1 MLENILLIIA
11 GFFLLLKGSDILVD
25 GSSAIAKKFH
35 ISSLIIGLTIV
46 AIGTSTPELMI
57 CLKSSGISESNV
69 AIGSVIGSN
78 ICNILLVLGICSLI
92 SPIKFKKETRLLEIP
107 LSLLMIFTVFVLANN
122 SVSDKAI
129 TQGEGIVLLV
139 LFICFLI
146 YTIIIG
152 KYGEL
157 IEPKIELINTR
168 EDEIGLGKSFIF
180 VIAGIIAL
188 KFGGDFVVDNIKELI
203 ENFNIDEKIMSL
215 IVIALG
221 TSLPEL
227 MTSINAILKQDSDM
241 AIGNII
247 GSNIFNLSLILGFS
261 SILNQVK
268 FSVDYNIDILVL
280 FITTVVLLVVP
291 YIGKKEHC
299 GRIAGLL
306 FVLSYV
312 GYVFSVFVR

>member
-1 MLENILLIIA
+1 MVENILLIIA
-11 GFFLLLKGSDILVD
+11 GFFLLIKGADILVD
-25 GSSAIAKKFH
+25 GSTAVAKKFH

-46 AIGTSTPELMI
+46 AIGTSMPEFMI
-57 CLKSSGISESNV
+57 CLKSSSITDSNV

-78 ICNILLVLGICSLI
+78 ICNILLVLGVCSLI
-92 SPIKFKKETRLLEIP
+92 TPIKFKKETRLLEIP

-122 SVSDKAI
+122 TPTEKGI
-129 TQGEGIVLLV
+129 TQGEGFILLV

-157 IEPKIELINTR
+157 LEPKIELINTR
-168 EDEIGLGKSFIF
+168 EEEIGLGKGIIFI
-180 VIAGIIAL
+180 IAGIVAL
-188 KFGGDFVVDNIKELI
+188 KFGGDFVVENISELI
-203 ENFNIDEKIMSL
+203 ENFNLDEKIMSL
-215 IVIALG
+215 IVIAIG

-227 MTSINAILKQDSDM
+227 MTSINAILKQDNDM

-247 GSNIFNLSLILGFS
+247 GSNIFNLSLILGIS
-261 SILNQVK
+261 SIFNPIN

-291 YIGKKEHC
+291 YIGKKEYS
-299 GRIAGLL
+299 GRIAGAI
-306 FVLSYV
+306 FVLSYI
-312 GYVFSVFVR
+312 GYVYSLFLR

>member
-11 GFFLLLKGSDILVD
+11 GFFLLVKGADILVD
-25 GSSAIAKKFH
+25 GATAVAKKLH

-46 AIGTSTPELMI
+46 AIGTSMPELMI
-57 CLKSSGISESNV
+57 CLKSSGISEANV
-69 AIGSVIGSN
+69 AIGSVVGSN

-107 LSLLMIFTVFVLANN
+107 LSLLMIFTVFVLSNN
-122 SVSDKAI
+122 SVSNKAI
-129 TQGEGIVLLV
+129 TQGEGIVLLA
-139 LFICFLI
+139 LFVCFLI

-157 IEPKIELINTR
+157 LEPKIELINTR
-168 EDEIGLGKSFIF
+168 EEELGVGKSIIFI
-180 VIAGIIAL
+180 IAGIVAL
-188 KFGGDFVVDNIKELI
+188 KFGGDFVVENIKELI

-215 IVIALG
+215 IVIAIG

-227 MTSINAILKQDSDM
+227 MTSINAILKQDNDM

-247 GSNIFNLSLILGFS
+247 GSNIFNLSLILGLS
-261 SILNQVK
+261 SIFNPIS
-268 FSVDYNIDILVL
+268 FSVDYNIDIFVL
-280 FITTVVLLVVP
+280 FITTVVLLIVP

-299 GRIAGLL
+299 GRIAGGI
-306 FVLSYV
+306 FILSYI
-312 GYVFSVFVR
+312 GYVYSMFLR

>member
-1 MLENILLIIA
+1 MLENILLLIA

-46 AIGTSTPELMI
+46 AIGTSMPELMI
-57 CLKSSGISESNV
+57 CLKSSGMSESNV
-69 AIGSVIGSN
+69 AMGSVIGSN

-122 SVSDKAI
+122 SVTEKSI
-129 TQGEGIVLLV
+129 TSGEGIVLFV

-146 YTIIIG
+146 YTIVIG

-168 EDEIGLGKSFIF
+168 EDEIGLGKSILL
-180 VIAGIIAL
+180 VIAGIAAL

-215 IVIALG
+215 IVIAIG

-247 GSNIFNLSLILGFS
+247 GSNIFNLSLILGLS
-261 SILNQVK
+261 SIFNPVN
-268 FSVDYNIDILVL
+268 FSVDYNIDILAL

-291 YIGKKEHC
+291 YIGKKEHS

-306 FVLSYV
+306 FVLSYI
-312 GYVFSVFVR
+312 GYVYSVFVR